1 MKTFVS
7 SRAISRLLWPPCL
20 RCGSPRS
27 PERAGVSIS
36 TVSRVLNDKPG
47 VNAATRR
54 QVLTAIDVLGYDRP
68 ARLRPRVAGLVGV
81 VVPEIENPFFPR
93 LAQLIETNLAQHGYT
108 PVLCSQSLGGIHED
122 DYVRSL
128 LEHGVAGIIF
138 ASGMHAIADADPG
151 RYQRLTDSG
160 LPVVLINGYL
170 PGVGAACIATDDAA
184 RSRSRPSLTWRT
196 WVTRRI
202 GLALGQERYTPVRR
216 KARRASA
223 RRCGRTSTPSMTDED
238 CAELIE
244 YTTFTVAGGAQA
256 GAALLD
262 RGVTAI
268 VCGSDVMALGA
279 LRAARQRGL
288 RVPRDLSV
296 VGSDDSPLI
305 EFTDPPLTTVRQPSM
320 EMAAAACRALLDVI
334 GGGTPVDAEMLLA
347 PELVV
352 RGSAG
357 RVPALPPGVTPVH

>member
-1 MKTFVS
+1 MPQV
-7 SRAISRLLWPPCL
+7 RLAEIA
-20 RCGSPRS
+20 
-27 PERAGVSIS
+27 ERAGVSIS

-160 LPVVLINGYL
+160 LPVVLLNGHL
-170 PGVGAACIATDDAA
+170 PHVGAACISTDDARGIDLA
-184 RSRSRPSLTWRT
+184 VAHLAHMGHT
-196 WVTRRI
+196 RI
-202 GLALGQERYTPVRR
+202 GLALGQDRYTPVQR
-216 KARRASA
+216 KAAALGPAMRAHVDPGL
-223 RRCGRTSTPSMTDED
+223 RDTDLKD
-238 CAELIE
+238 LVAC
-244 YTTFTVAGGAQA
+244 TTYTVAGGAQA
-256 GAALLD
+256 GATLID
-262 RGVTAI
+262 RGVTGI
-268 VCGSDVMALGA
+268 VAGSDVMALGV
-279 LRAARQRGL
+279 LRVARQRGL
-288 RVPRDLSV
+288 NVPQDLSV
-296 VGSDDSPLI
+296 IGSDDSPLI

-320 EMAAAACRALLDVI
+320 EMASAACRALLDLI
-334 GGGTPVDAEMLLA
+334 GGGTAADAEMLLA

-357 RVPALPPGVTPVH
+357 RVPADPPGVTPVR

>member
-1 MKTFVS
+1 MPQV
-7 SRAISRLLWPPCL
+7 RLAQIA
-20 RCGSPRS
+20 
-27 PERAGVSIS
+27 ERAGVSIS

-138 ASGMHAIADADPG
+138 VSGMHAIADADPG
-151 RYQRLTDSG
+151 RYERLTESG

-170 PGVGAACIATDDAA
+170 PNVGAACIATDD
-184 RSRSRPSLTWRT
+184 
-196 WVTRRI
+196 TRGIDLAVAHLAHMGHTRI

-216 KARRASA
+216 KAAALGPAMRAHVDA
-223 RRCGRTSTPSMTDED
+223 GITDEE
-238 CAELIE
+238 CAKLIE
-244 YTTFTVAGGAQA
+244 CTTFTVAGGAQA
-256 GAALLD
+256 GAALID

-268 VCGSDVMALGA
+268 VCGSDVMALGV
-279 LRAARQRGL
+279 LRAARQQGL
-288 RVPRDLSV
+288 GVPRDLSV

-320 EMAAAACRALLDVI
+320 EMAAAACRSLLDLI
-334 GGGTPVDAEMLLA
+334 GGGTAANAEMLLT

-357 RVPALPPGVTPVH
+357 RVSTPQPASPMD

>member
-1 MKTFVS
+1 MPQV
-7 SRAISRLLWPPCL
+7 RLA
-20 RCGSPRS
+20 
-27 PERAGVSIS
+27 EIADRAGVSIS

-93 LAQLIETNLAQHGYT
+93 LAQLIELNLAQHGYT
-108 PVLCSQSLGGIHED
+108 PVLCTQSLGGIHED

-138 ASGMHAIADADPG
+138 ASGMHAIADADPA
-151 RYQRLTDSG
+151 RYQRLTDTG
-160 LPVVLINGYL
+160 LPVVLINGFL
-170 PGVGAACIATDDAA
+170 PDVGAACIATDDARVIDLA
-184 RSRSRPSLTWRT
+184 VAHLAHMGHT
-196 WVTRRI
+196 RI
-202 GLALGQERYTPVRR
+202 GLALGQDRYTPVRR
-216 KARRASA
+216 KAGAFAPAMRAHVDA
-223 RRCGRTSTPSMTDED
+223 ALRDE
-238 CAELIE
+238 ELAPYVE
-244 YTTFTVAGGAQA
+244 CTTFTVPGGAQA
-256 GAALLD
+256 ANALID

-268 VCGSDVMALGA
+268 VCGSDMMALGA
-279 LRAARQRGL
+279 LRAARQRDL
-288 RVPRDLSV
+288 VVPRDLSV
-296 VGSDDSPLI
+296 VGSDDSMLI

-320 EMAAAACRALLDVI
+320 EMAASACRALLDMI
-334 GGGTPVDAEMLLA
+334 GGGTPSSAEMLLS

-357 RVPALPPGVTPVH
+357 RVPADPPGVTAVH

>member
-1 MKTFVS
+1 MKFDRPETSVRGY
-7 SRAISRLLWPPCL
+7 RAVMQVRLAQIA
-20 RCGSPRS
+20 
-27 PERAGVSIS
+27 ERAGVSIS

-93 LAQLIETNLAQHGYT
+93 LAQLIELNLAQHGYT

-138 ASGMHAIADADPG
+138 VSGMHAIADSDPG
-151 RYQRLTDSG
+151 RYQRLTETG

-170 PGVGAACIATDDAA
+170 PDVGAACISTDDARVIDLA
-184 RSRSRPSLTWRT
+184 VAHLSHMGHT
-196 WVTRRI
+196 RI
-202 GLALGQERYTPVRR
+202 GLALGQDRYTPVRR
-216 KARRASA
+216 KAAAFRVAMREHVDPSLREDDLASYVA
-223 RRCGRTSTPSMTDED
+223 C
-238 CAELIE
+238 
-244 YTTFTVAGGAQA
+244 TTFTVAGGAQA
-256 GAALLD
+256 GTALLD
-262 RGVTAI
+262 HGVTGI
-268 VCGSDVMALGA
+268 VCGSDVMALGV

-288 RVPRDLSV
+288 QVPRDVSV
-296 VGSDDSPLI
+296 VGSDDSMLI

-320 EMAAAACRALLDVI
+320 EMAAASCRALLDLI
-334 GGGTPVDAEMLLA
+334 GGATASESEMLLA

-357 RVPALPPGVTPVH
+357 RVPVDAPDVARLG

>member
-1 MKTFVS
+1 MPQV
-7 SRAISRLLWPPCL
+7 RLA
-20 RCGSPRS
+20 
-27 PERAGVSIS
+27 EIAARAGVSIS

-151 RYQRLTDSG
+151 RYQRLTESG

-170 PGVGAACIATDDAA
+170 PDVGAACIATDD
-184 RSRSRPSLTWRT
+184 
-196 WVTRRI
+196 TRGIDLAVAHLAHMGHTRI

-216 KARRASA
+216 KAAALGPAMRAHVDA
-223 RRCGRTSTPSMTDED
+223 GITDEE
-238 CAELIE
+238 CAKLIE
-244 YTTFTVAGGAQA
+244 CTTFTVAGGAQA

-268 VCGSDVMALGA
+268 VCGSDVMALGV
-279 LRAARQRGL
+279 LRAARQQGL
-288 RVPRDLSV
+288 WVPRDLSV

-320 EMAAAACRALLDVI
+320 EMAAAACRALLDLI
-334 GGGTPVDAEMLLA
+334 GGGTPANAEMLLA

-357 RVPALPPGVTPVH
+357 RVPADPPGVTSLR

>member
-1 MKTFVS
+1 MQV
-7 SRAISRLLWPPCL
+7 RL
-20 RCGSPRS
+20 SEIA
-27 PERAGVSIS
+27 ERAGVSIS

-54 QVLTAIDVLGYDRP
+54 LVLTAIDVLGYDRP
-68 ARLRPRVAGLVGV
+68 ARLRPRVAGLVGLI
-81 VVPEIENPFFPR
+81 VPELENPFFPR
-93 LAQLIETNLAQHGYT
+93 LAQLVETNLAQHGYT

-138 ASGMHAIADADPG
+138 ASGMHAIADGDHG
-151 RYQRLTDSG
+151 RYERLTASG

-170 PGVGAACIATDDAA
+170 PDVGAACVSTDDAQVVDLA
-184 RSRSRPSLTWRT
+184 VAHLAHMGHT
-196 WVTRRI
+196 RI

-216 KARRASA
+216 KAAAFPVALREHVSGDIRDIDAQ
-223 RRCGRTSTPSMTDED
+223 
-238 CAELIE
+238 ELVE
-244 YTTFTVAGGAQA
+244 CTTFTVAGGAQA
-256 GAALLD
+256 AAALID

-268 VCGSDVMALGA
+268 VCGSDVMALGV
-279 LRAARQRGL
+279 LRTARQRGL
-288 RVPRDLSV
+288 RVPQDLSV
-296 VGSDDSPLI
+296 VGSDDSMLI

-320 EMAAAACRALLDVI
+320 EMASSATRALLDLI
-334 GGGTPVDAEMLLA
+334 GGGTASNAEMLLA

-357 RVPALPPGVTPVH
+357 RVLREAPHHHLGRQGSGHQTTHATG

>member
-1 MKTFVS
+1 MQV
-7 SRAISRLLWPPCL
+7 RLAQIA
-20 RCGSPRS
+20 
-27 PERAGVSIS
+27 ERAGVSIS

-54 QVLTAIDVLGYDRP
+54 QVLIAIDVLGYDRP

-93 LAQLIETNLAQHGYT
+93 LAQLIELNLARHGYT

-151 RYQRLTDSG
+151 RYQRLTESG

-170 PGVGAACIATDDAA
+170 PDAGAACIATDDARVIDLA
-184 RSRSRPSLTWRT
+184 VAHLAHMGHT
-196 WVTRRI
+196 RI
-202 GLALGQERYTPVRR
+202 GLALGQDRYTPVRR
-216 KARRASA
+216 KAAAFPIAMREHVDPDLDAADLSDLVE
-223 RRCGRTSTPSMTDED
+223 C
-238 CAELIE
+238 
-244 YTTFTVAGGAQA
+244 TTFTVAGGAQA
-256 GAALLD
+256 GSALID
-262 RGVTAI
+262 RGVTGI
-268 VCGSDVMALGA
+268 VCGSDVMALGV

-288 RVPRDLSV
+288 SVPRDLSV
-296 VGSDDSPLI
+296 VGSDDSSLI
-305 EFTDPPLTTVRQPSM
+305 EFTEPPLTTVRQPSL
-320 EMAAAACRALLDVI
+320 EMAAAACRALLDMI
-334 GGGTPVDAEMLLA
+334 GGGRPPPTEMLLS

-357 RVPALPPGVTPVH
+357 RVPAQVREAHVG